1 MFGRLELTRPLAV
14 FDIESTGVNP
24 SRDRI
29 VEISVIKLFPD
40 GTRQSTTRRLNPGI
54 PIPPAVTAIHGIS
67 DADVANEPFFADI
80 ALKLYNY
87 LADCDLAGYNITTFD
102 VPLLECEFKRAGLE
116 FDLSQRKIVDAYNI
130 FCKLYPRTLTAAY
143 KFFCGK
149 DLVNAHGAAADTAA
163 TLEVLLGQLDKHS
176 ELPGSVEQLAAAS
189 DLAGPD
195 AVDRTRRFKWNGDEV
210 VVNFGKNSGRTLKDL
225 AENDP
230 GFLRWIIKNDF
241 PDDVKEIASNAL
253 SGKFPSRTPAGGSEC

>member
-24 SRDRI
+24 ARDRI
-29 VEISVIKLFPD
+29 VEISVMKLFPD
-40 GTRQSTTRRLNPGI
+40 GTQQSTTRRLNPGI

-80 ALKLYNY
+80 AQKLHSY

-102 VPLLECEFKRAGLE
+102 VPLLECEFKRAGLS
-116 FDLSQRKIVDAYNI
+116 FDLSNRKIIDAYNI

-143 KFFCGK
+143 SFFCGK
-149 DLVNAHGAAADTAA
+149 ELVNAHGAAADTAA
-163 TLEVLLGQLDKHS
+163 TLEVLLGQLDKHP
-176 ELPGSVEQLAAAS
+176 ELSGSVEQLAAAS

-195 AVDRTRRFKWNGDEV
+195 AVDRTRRFKWSGDEV
-210 VVNFGKNSGRTLKDL
+210 VVNFGKNSGRTLRDL

-253 SGKFPSRTPAGGSEC
+253 IGKYPTRNAGAGE

>member
-24 SRDRI
+24 ARDRI
-29 VEISVIKLFPD
+29 VEISVMKLFPD
-40 GTRQSTTRRLNPGI
+40 GTQQSTTRRLNP
-54 PIPPAVTAIHGIS
+54 
-67 DADVANEPFFADI
+67 ADI
-80 ALKLYNY
+80 AQKLHSY

-102 VPLLECEFKRAGLE
+102 VPLLECEFKRAGLS
-116 FDLSQRKIVDAYNI
+116 FDLSNRKIIDAYNI
-130 FCKLYPRTLTAAY
+130 FCKLYPRTLSAAY
-143 KFFCGK
+143 NFFCGK
-149 DLVNAHGAAADTAA
+149 ELVNAHGAAADTAA
-163 TLEVLLGQLDKHS
+163 TLEVLLGQLDKHP
-176 ELPGSVEQLAAAS
+176 ELSGSVEQLAAAS

-195 AVDRTRRFKWNGDEV
+195 AVDRTRRFKWSGDEV
-210 VVNFGKNSGRTLKDL
+210 VVNFGKNSGRTLRDL

-253 SGKFPSRTPAGGSEC
+253 IGKYPTRSAGAGE